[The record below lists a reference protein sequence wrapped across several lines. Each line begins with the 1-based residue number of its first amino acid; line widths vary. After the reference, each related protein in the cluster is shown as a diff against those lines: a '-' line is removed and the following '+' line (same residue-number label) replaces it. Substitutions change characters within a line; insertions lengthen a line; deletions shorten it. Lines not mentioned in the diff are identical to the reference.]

1 MLRRSLFLFGLI
13 AASWTNWGWAQGI
26 LIITNRPVP
35 LPRPIVVPTP
45 RPTPETEYAI
55 KQLDVNARIT
65 DQVARVQVSQT
76 FVNSGSSAIEAQF
89 LFPLPYDG
97 AIDKLTLLV
106 DGKEF
111 PAQLLSKEEARR
123 RYEAIV
129 RSNRDP
135 ALLEWMGQGMFQTS
149 VFPIPPGAE
158 RKVVLEY
165 QQLLRKYQS
174 LTEFLYPLSTA
185 RFTCKPLEKLSLR
198 FAIESGVEIKNVY
211 SPTHPV
217 DIKRADGKHAV
228 VTFERQG
235 DIPTGDFRL
244 FFDVQPGEVGTS
256 LLSYRPTDSEDGYFL
271 LLTSPQIPKPDSAPP
286 PKTIMFVVDKSGS
299 MSGKKIEQ
307 ARDALKFVLNN
318 LREGDL
324 FNIVAYDSQ
333 VETFRPELEKFN
345 DETRKAALGYV
356 DGLYAGGGTNIHGS
370 LTTALNQ
377 LKDDTRPT
385 FVLFLT
391 DGLPTVGETN
401 ESKIA
406 AAVKDANKAHVRV
419 LSFGVGYD
427 VNSRLLDRLTR
438 DNSGASEYV
447 RPEENIETAVSKV
460 YSRIGSP
467 AMTGVQVEF
476 AFDAPASGPPAV
488 NRVYPPNGFDLFAGE
503 QVVVVGR
510 YHQTGTA
517 KVTLT
522 GSVGAEKKSYDFPAQ
537 FVAKSGDQSLA
548 FVEKLWA
555 VRRIGEIIDELD
567 LHGQNRELTEELVGL
582 STKHGILTP
591 YTSFLAD
598 ETARPSLAAIRDN
611 AGRAGDEVRELLSEA
626 RNEAGLGGVAQR
638 SSKQAFKNAM
648 QAPTRTAPSGTLEFY
663 SRSRGGV
670 AGGGLPAS
678 GAADALSVLGSNA
691 ILDPKTDRYIVKESV
706 RTSGNQAL
714 YKKGK
719 IVVTPETAELD
730 VQKDADK
737 ITVIERYTDAYFA
750 LAKDNTVEENQ
761 VLADQADDEEL
772 LVQLRGKSYLIK

>member
-1 MLRRSLFLFGLI
+1 MLRKSLFLFGLI

-45 RPTPETEYAI
+45 RPAPEAQYAI
-55 KQLDVNARIT
+55 KELDVNARIT

-211 SPTHPV
+211 SPSHPV

-228 VTFERQG
+228 VTYERQG
-235 DIPTGDFRL
+235 ETPTGDLRL

-256 LLSYRPTDSEDGYFL
+256 LLSYRPADNDDGYFL

-286 PKTIMFVVDKSGS
+286 PKTVVFVVDKSGS

-318 LREGDL
+318 MREGDL

-345 DETRKAALGYV
+345 DETRKAAVGYV

-370 LTTALNQ
+370 LSTALNQ
-377 LKDDTRPT
+377 LKDDKRPT

-406 AAVKDANKAHVRV
+406 AAVKDANKVHVRI

-427 VNSRLLDRLTR
+427 VNSKLLDRITH
-438 DNSGASEYV
+438 DNSGASEFV
-447 RPEENIETAVSKV
+447 RPEENIEAAVSKV
-460 YSRIGSP
+460 YSRISSP
-467 AMTGVQVEF
+467 VMTGVQVEF
-476 AFDAPASGPPAV
+476 AFDTPASGPPAI
-488 NRVYPPNGFDLFAGE
+488 NRVYPSNGFDLFAGE

-510 YHQTGTA
+510 YHSTGTA

-522 GSVGAEKKSYDFPAQ
+522 GSVAGEKKSYDFPAQ
-537 FVAKSGDQSLA
+537 FTAKSGDQSLA

-555 VRRIGEIIDELD
+555 VRRIGEIIDQLD
-567 LHGQNRELTEELVGL
+567 LHGQNKELVEELVGL

-598 ETARPSLAAIRDN
+598 ESARPSLAAIHFN
-611 AGRAGDEVRELLSEA
+611 ATRAGDEVRELLSES
-626 RNEAGLGGVAQR
+626 RNESGLGGVAQR
-638 SSKQAFKNAM
+638 SSKQAFKNADR
-648 QAPTRTAPSGTLEFY
+648 APAKAAAGALE
-663 SRSRGGV
+663 SLSSRGGAV
-670 AGGGLPAS
+670 TGPVDS
-678 GAADALSVLGSNA
+678 LSLGSNVYRDA
-691 ILDPKTDRYIVKESV
+691 KTDRYVVKESV

-714 YKKGK
+714 YKRGK
-719 IVVTPETAELD
+719 VVVTPETAELD
-730 VQKDADK
+730 VAKDADK
-737 ITVIERYTDAYFA
+737 FTTIERYTDAYFS
-750 LAKDNTVEENQ
+750 LVKDNTVEENQ
-761 VLADQADDEEL
+761 VLSDQAEDEEL
-772 LVQLRGKSYLIK
+772 LVQLRGKAYLIK